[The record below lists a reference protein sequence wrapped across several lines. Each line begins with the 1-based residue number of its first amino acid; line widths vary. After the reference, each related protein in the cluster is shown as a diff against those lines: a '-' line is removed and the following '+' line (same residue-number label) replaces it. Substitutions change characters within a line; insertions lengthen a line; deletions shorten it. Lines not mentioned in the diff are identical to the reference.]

1 MGQPFAFLGSPT
13 DHGGAIIS
21 ASPDVHACG
30 IPVARCGD
38 QHACPIPGHGVTPI
52 VTCDPTVF
60 ANGLGVARIGD
71 KAACGATIVVG
82 CPAVS
87 GSG

>member
-38 QHACPIPGHGVTPI
+38 QHACPIPGHGVTAI
-52 VTCDPTVF
+52 VACDPKVF
-60 ANGLGVARIGD
+60 ANGQGVARIGD
-71 KAACGATIVVG
+71 KAGCGATITAG
-82 CPAVS
+82 CLTVQ
-87 GSG
+87 GSP